1 MTVGGVEV
9 GGGGKG
15 VLEGARVLLA
25 VGLGPGVIVGRR
37 VRVGT
42 RVKVGVGVRVG
53 VSVGGSTRVGVTNT
67 SGG

>member
-1 MTVGGVEV
+1 MIVGGVEV
-9 GGGGKG
+9 GVGGKG
-15 VLEGARVLLA
+15 VREGVAVWLA

-42 RVKVGVGVRVG
+42 GVSVGEGVRVGVRVG
-53 VSVGGSTRVGVTNT
+53 GSNFVGVMST